1 MSTHHLDDFDNT
13 VEGYGQDG
21 QDDGHGDSH
30 GHFRDKFTWTTL
42 ITQQR
47 DMGKVAN
54 MKSRETKVMK
64 WAHRPGPSSQLAD
77 FIQKYVEI
85 NKTQASVALSF
96 KLGTTTNLH
105 FCLKFAIMLVSDRVE
120 RVTFLR
126 NDQDD

>member
-1 MSTHHLDDFDNT
+1 MPTHQLDDFDNT
-13 VEGYGQDG
+13 AEGYGQDG
-21 QDDGHGDSH
+21 QDDGHGDDH
-30 GHFRDKFTWTTL
+30 GHFRDKITWTTL

-77 FIQKYVEI
+77 FIQKYVVI

-105 FCLKFAIMLVSDRVE
+105 FYLKFAIS
-120 RVTFLR
+120 
-126 NDQDD
+126 

>member
-47 DMGKVAN
+47 DMGKMVKMMA
-54 MKSRETKVMK
+54 MVMIMGISL
-64 WAHRPGPSSQLAD
+64 PGPL
-77 FIQKYVEI
+77 
-85 NKTQASVALSF
+85 
-96 KLGTTTNLH
+96 
-105 FCLKFAIMLVSDRVE
+105 
-120 RVTFLR
+120 
-126 NDQDD
+126 

>member
-1 MSTHHLDDFDNT
+1 MAI
-13 VEGYGQDG
+13 
-21 QDDGHGDSH
+21 GHGDDH

-77 FIQKYVEI
+77 FIQKYVVT
-85 NKTQASVALSF
+85 NKTQSTVALSF
-96 KLGTTTNLH
+96 KLGTTKNLH
-105 FCLKFAIMLVSDRVE
+105 VCLKFAIMLVSDRVE
-120 RVTFLR
+120 RVTFLK
-126 NDQDD
+126 

>member
-1 MSTHHLDDFDNT
+1 MPTHHLDDFDNAE
-13 VEGYGQDG
+13 EGCGQDG
-21 QDDGHGDSH
+21 QDDGHGDDH

-77 FIQKYVEI
+77 FIH
-85 NKTQASVALSF
+85 S
-96 KLGTTTNLH
+96 
-105 FCLKFAIMLVSDRVE
+105 
-120 RVTFLR
+120 
-126 NDQDD
+126 